1 MIGSIILINIG
12 ENGLEFSEKLAPPEF
27 VVFYLKV
34 YYLNIDEF
42 KNLFYQLKSNLD
54 DCKVNEFFKISFWI
68 LLNIEF
74 FDWAV

>member
-1 MIGSIILINIG
+1 LINIG

-34 YYLNIDEF
+34 YYLNNDEF

-54 DCKVNEFFKISFWI
+54 DYNVNEFVKISF
-68 LLNIEF
+68 
-74 FDWAV
+74 

>member
-34 YYLNIDEF
+34 YYLNNDEF

-54 DCKVNEFFKISFWI
+54 DYNVNEFVKISF
-68 LLNIEF
+68 
-74 FDWAV
+74 